1 MTTVGTGQPG
11 PLAGVRVLDL
21 GQIYAGGYAGFLLAA
36 AGADVVK
43 VEPPGGENLR
53 RRGAVGGG
61 AYPFAALN
69 SQKRGVR
76 IDLKGEA
83 GREVFRKLVAEAD
96 VVLENFAPGVMDRL
110 GLGYDDLR
118 EINPRLVYGSV
129 SGYGQEGPYQDYPAM
144 DLTVQAI
151 GGVMSTTGFPDRPPV
166 KSGPAICDFMAGVH
180 LHSAI
185 TTALFA
191 RERTGRGEVVEVTM
205 QEATYPALM
214 SALGLVYAG
223 TNDTGAWRTGNR
235 HSGNAEAPYNVYEAA
250 DGYVAIL
257 CVTDNH
263 WSSLAGLIGGE
274 ELAAD
279 ERYAALGGR
288 VERMDEL
295 DALVSHW
302 TLSQKRADLVT
313 ALQAVRVPCAPV
325 KELPEV
331 VADENMW
338 DRGML
343 REIDHPE
350 LGTLTVN
357 HSPLL
362 FGREGRGDL
371 APSPAL
377 GQHTDDV
384 LGEVLGYTREQLD
397 ELRQQEVI

>member
-1 MTTVGTGQPG
+1 MTAEQRG
-11 PLAGVRVLDL
+11 PLTGVRVLDL

-36 AGADVVK
+36 AGADVIK

-69 SQKRGVR
+69 AHKRGVR
-76 IDLKGEA
+76 LDLKTER
-83 GREVFRKLVAEAD
+83 GREVFRELVSTSD

-110 GLGYDDLR
+110 GLGPDTLR

-129 SGYGQEGPYQDYPAM
+129 SGYGKEGPYQNYPAM

-151 GGVMSTTGFPDRPPV
+151 VGVMSTTGHPDRAPV
-166 KSGPAICDFMAGVH
+166 KAGPAICDFMAGVH
-180 LHSAI
+180 LYAAI
-185 TTALFA
+185 TTALYA
-191 RERTGRGEVVEVTM
+191 RGVTGRGDVVEVTM

-214 SALGLVYAG
+214 SSLGLLYAG
-223 TNDTGAWRTGNR
+223 TNDSGVWRTGNR

-250 DGYVAIL
+250 DGYIAIL

-263 WSSLAGLIGGE
+263 WQSLAALIGGP

-279 ERYAALGGR
+279 ERYVVLAGR
-288 VERMDEL
+288 VQRMDEL
-295 DALVSHW
+295 DALVTGW
-302 TLSQKRADLVT
+302 TSSRKRTDVVS

-331 VADENMW
+331 MADENLRK
-338 DRGML
+338 RGML
-343 REIDHPE
+343 REIEHPE

-362 FGREGRGDL
+362 FGDGTRADL
-371 APSPAL
+371 APSPRL
-377 GQHTDDV
+377 GQHTDEV
-384 LGEVLGYTREQLD
+384 LTEVLGYSQPQLD
-397 ELRQQEVI
+397 ELRRGEVI